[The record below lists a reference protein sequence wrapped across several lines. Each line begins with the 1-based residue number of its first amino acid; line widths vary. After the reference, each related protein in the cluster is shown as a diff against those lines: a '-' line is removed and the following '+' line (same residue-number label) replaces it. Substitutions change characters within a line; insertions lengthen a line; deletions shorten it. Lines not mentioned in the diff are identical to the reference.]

1 MRTEK
6 LAGTLEEQCAFL
18 YQLAQDK
25 MAEGNY
31 TGAAHLLSEIVKHDP
46 TYEDAA
52 SMLVE
57 VKQQKRTQRNLL
69 LTAILGASLFVGIGT
84 VVQIPNDLIFI
95 LLAVI
100 GAVVGFGVGS
110 LFIGRQGKPATE
122 DEVD

>member
-1 MRTEK
+1 MAQEK
-6 LAGTLEEQCAFL
+6 I
-18 YQLAQDK
+18 
-25 MAEGNY
+25 AEGNY
-31 TGAAHLLSEIVKHDP
+31 TGASHLLQEIVKHDA
-46 TYEDAA
+46 TYKDAA
-52 SMLVE
+52 SMLAK
-57 VKQQKRTQRNLL
+57 VKQRKREQRNLL

-100 GAVVGFGVGS
+100 GAVGGFGVGS

>member
-18 YQLAQDK
+18 YQLAQNK

-31 TGAAHLLSEIVKHDP
+31 TGAFHLLQEIVKYDSS
-46 TYEDAA
+46 YKDAA
-52 SMLVE
+52 SMLAE
-57 VKQQKRTQRNLL
+57 VKQRKREQRNLL
-69 LTAILGASLFVGIGT
+69 LTALLGASLFVGIGT

-100 GAVVGFGVGS
+100 GAVVGFGIGS

>member
-18 YQLAQDK
+18 YELAQNK

-31 TGAAHLLSEIVKHDP
+31 TGAAHLLNEIVKYDP
-46 TYEDAA
+46 GYENAA
-52 SMLVE
+52 LLLAK
-57 VKQQKRTQRNLL
+57 VKQQKRSQRNLL
-69 LTAILGASLFVGIGT
+69 LTAILGASLFIGLGT
-84 VVQIPNDLIFI
+84 IFQISNDLIFI